1 MRGNAAKYFFHG
13 DIFIAPDRIIASA
26 DFDSTAG
33 AEAGIHAFDRD
44 SGLELWM
51 HPAGRGVLG
60 AVIGSAPRVFAYT
73 STGELIAL
81 NLESGKREWTY
92 KLGAGGWESP
102 AAVGRRVFGGSTD
115 GSLYAFHSDTGRVE
129 WQQKLGAPISTSIR
143 GADSGVY
150 AGTSDGTMHRL
161 APGTGEK
168 LSSLKLDPA
177 LEPSAAPLHLGR
189 AVFVLLADQEAN
201 YRALVSLD
209 PALTRVNWRRAAPD
223 RWSTSRVFATATTV
237 VLGTPSGEVTAY
249 CIPDG
254 SPAWS
259 YKLSA
264 APIRAVGG
272 TDDTLFVGTPQGT
285 LYAIRPPRS
294 CM

>member
-26 DFDSTAG
+26 DVDSTAG

-44 SGLELWM
+44 SGRELWM
-51 HPAGRGVLG
+51 HPAGRGV
-60 AVIGSAPRVFAYT
+60 
-73 STGELIAL
+73 
-81 NLESGKREWTY
+81 
-92 KLGAGGWESP
+92 LGAGGWESP

-150 AGTSDGTMHRL
+150 AGTSDGTIHRL